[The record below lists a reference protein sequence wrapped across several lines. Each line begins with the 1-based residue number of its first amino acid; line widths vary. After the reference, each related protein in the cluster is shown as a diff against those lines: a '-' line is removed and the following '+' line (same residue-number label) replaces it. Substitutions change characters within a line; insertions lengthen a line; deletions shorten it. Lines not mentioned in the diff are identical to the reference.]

1 MAWTYNLSSGT
12 ITDIFSLWFIG
23 ALISIIVG
31 LFGIG
36 FKTSIEIPFKIDFDW
51 IKKGIKVAAPFFL
64 ATVFYKIIEFS
75 GRFFLDYY
83 WTKEDV
89 GIFTF
94 FSGISN
100 AMFVFVQSTVI
111 IVLSPYL
118 IESANKGF
126 KEFRK
131 VFNNYRQQILLTT
144 SIGFSLAALAIYPL
158 LLFVD
163 NELLLNNVLI
173 FFVLLLAV
181 AFFCFSYIPHYG
193 LYSFHR
199 DKSLL
204 KASIIGAVVNVL
216 FNFVLVP
223 NYGVLGA
230 AIAQAISM
238 CSLFITKEIFFKKFK
253 NE

>member
-1 MAWTYNLSSGT
+1 
-12 ITDIFSLWFIG
+12 
-23 ALISIIVG
+23 
-31 LFGIG
+31 
-36 FKTSIEIPFKIDFDW
+36 
-51 IKKGIKVAAPFFL
+51 
-64 ATVFYKIIEFS
+64 
-75 GRFFLDYY
+75 
-83 WTKEDV
+83 
-89 GIFTF
+89 
-94 FSGISN
+94 
-100 AMFVFVQSTVI
+100 MFVFVQSTVI

-238 CSLFITKEIFFKKFK
+238 FSLFITKEIFFKKFK